1 MKIINRLKSISKKEK
16 AFTMVEMLIVLI
28 IVGLL
33 MAIIIPNVA
42 GQKNRIET
50 KAKENISEIVMTQL
64 DTAQLVNPGE
74 PISLN
79 SLVEDGYLTQ
89 KQSDEAQR
97 LLNLSPSE
105 NLDSNRLGVQ

>member
-1 MKIINRLKSISKKEK
+1 MKIINRLKSILKKEK

-33 MAIIIPNVA
+33 MAIIIPNLA

-79 SLVEDGYLTQ
+79 SLVENGYLTQ